1 MENFVLKYPIGVV
14 QFAESGGVDVE
25 KLRKFFREI
34 RAEIRKIH
42 WPNRDELLGATGVV
56 LIILGVTGIYFFF
69 LDMVFSNAMEAL
81 LRALGI
87 G

>member
-1 MENFVLKYPIGVV
+1 MLKYPIGVV

-56 LIILGVTGIYFFF
+56 LIILGVTGVYFFL

>member
-1 MENFVLKYPIGVV
+1 M
-14 QFAESGGVDVE
+14 E

-34 RAEIRKIH
+34 RAEMKKIH
-42 WPNRDELLGATGVV
+42 WPDRDELLGATGVV
-56 LIILGVTGIYFFF
+56 LIILGVTGVYFFF
-69 LDMVFSNAMEAL
+69 LDMIFSNAMEVL